1 MSKPTI
7 LVTGG
12 AGYIGSHVA
21 MELLRRGYRV
31 VIYDR
36 RPVPTGLIHA
46 QPGGELSTVQ
56 ADLADS
62 VPLTV
67 TLDRYRP
74 DAAIHLAGD
83 IAVAESVQNPAKYY
97 RNNIANGVAL
107 LDALLAHGV
116 RRLVFSSSAAVYGMP
131 ERVPIPEDHPTA
143 PINPYG
149 RTKWMFELI
158 LRDYDAAWGLRSML
172 LRYFNAAGA
181 DDSGAIGEA
190 HDPETHL
197 VPLVLQVPLGQ
208 RESISIFG
216 TDYPTR
222 DGTCVRDYIHVSD
235 LAVAHVLAVEALLD
249 GAPSD
254 VYNLGNGEGHTVR
267 EVIAAA
273 EKVVGRP
280 IAAVEEPRRPGDP
293 PALVASSDKI
303 IRQLGWRPQRNDLA
317 LIIESAWRW
326 HSSRQGARND

>member
-1 MSKPTI
+1 MTRPTV

-21 MELLRRGYRV
+21 LELLRRGCRV

-36 RPVPTGLIHA
+36 NPAPQGLVDIRTD
-46 QPGGELSTVQ
+46 GELSGVQ

-62 VPLTV
+62 AALNGA
-67 TLDRYRP
+67 LDRFRP
-74 DAAIHLAGD
+74 DAAIHLAGY
-83 IAVAESVQNPAKYY
+83 IAVAESVENPAKYY
-97 RNNIANGVAL
+97 HNNITNGIAL

-116 RRLVFSSSAAVYGMP
+116 KRFVFSSSAAVYGMP

-149 RTKWMFELI
+149 RTKWMFEFI
-158 LRDYDAAWGLRSML
+158 LRDYDTAWGMKSML

-181 DDSGAIGEA
+181 DDTGAIGEA

-197 VPLVLQVPLGQ
+197 IPLVLQVPLGL
-208 RESISIFG
+208 RENICVFG

-222 DGTCVRDYIHVSD
+222 DGTCVRDYIHVTD
-235 LAVAHVLAVEALLD
+235 LAAAHVLAVEALLD

-254 VYNLGNGEGHTVR
+254 VFNLGNGQGHTVR
-267 EVIAAA
+267 EVIETAG
-273 EKVVGRP
+273 KVVGRQ
-280 IAAVEEPRRPGDP
+280 IAAVEKPRRPGDP
-293 PALVASSDKI
+293 PALVASSEKI
-303 IRQLGWRPQRNDLA
+303 IERLGWQPRRNDLA
-317 LIIESAWRW
+317 TIIEAAWRW
-326 HSSRQGARND
+326 HSGK